1 MIYQSIISNTRNFPL
16 ECPFPGY
23 TPCIT
28 YVNGNLVRCTNLN
41 NNQNSK
47 RKLANPTE
55 KLAAASAEI
64 GFQLSMLRLDGDW
77 ALTDY
82 NGFIVRILII
92 IWPKRWHKPL

>member
-1 MIYQSIISNTRNFPL
+1 MDLSKKVKISVNVQLNFDLQSMESVNHVTGVIPHFG
-16 ECPFPGY
+16 CPFPEY

-64 GFQLSMLRLDGDW
+64 GFQLSMLRCGRGLSVDR
-77 ALTDY
+77 L
-82 NGFIVRILII
+82 
-92 IWPKRWHKPL
+92 